1 MSDLGDRMERNAA
14 NLRSK
19 HHKVLAWSI
28 AAAVA
33 IHVGVFV
40 LAPEFDVEPLGG
52 LDGENN
58 VGDPMPI
65 LAPRVLSVFFGPP
78 SIAMPDGSEWQEPD
92 DRVLEAVRVTEFP
105 PECATN
111 ARARLTQQRGSVR
124 LRVNQGG
131 RAAVIDLV
139 EGTGDPCGDR
149 LLKSVAGALR
159 YHWLPNTR
167 FPAPVELVQPLT
179 LAEGPS

>member
-1 MSDLGDRMERNAA
+1 MKRNAA
-14 NLRSK
+14 QLRSK
-19 HHKVLAWSI
+19 HRKVLAWSI

-40 LAPEFDVEPLGG
+40 LAPEFKVEPLGG

-58 VGDPMPI
+58 AGDPMPI

-78 SIAMPDGSEWQEPD
+78 TIAMPDGTEWQEPD

-105 PECATN
+105 PECAAN
-111 ARARLTQQRGSVR
+111 AQAELTQQRGSVR

-149 LLKSVAGALR
+149 LLKSVAGALH